1 MLFRK
6 KSVSN
11 LCFFLLSIYQE
22 FRGKRSHSFHKTGLN
37 IDKELKKHQISIL
50 VNDHFDTEDEK

>member
-6 KSVSN
+6 KSISN

-22 FRGKRSHSFHKTGLN
+22 FRGKRSHSFHKTVLN

-50 VNDHFDTEDEK
+50 E